1 MKLRADSQH
10 CLNVRNAVCVCV
22 WERWWWL
29 VGASWLWTVFQTDPQ
44 LQGFSDAA
52 HTLISSLCRQAC
64 CSSFQILL
72 HCLSEPIKRSTQG
85 GCRYSRD
92 LTWQSQLHPVMSNSQ
107 ILGCQTGLC
116 LETIS
121 CLSGYSFIWKK
132 QNKFHVV
139 DFCLLGSR
147 SHPLF
152 VLLVEFIQ
160 YPFVMSEISFPSHF
174 SLNTHLS
181 ESPVQALLNDFTCT
195 DWTRAWLSKCM
206 HHFLMPHFPDWKTG
220 MDLWLREQGKWFTR
234 DGWFKLREPGFGFGL
249 LVMKPCDGPL
259 PKCNWSLR
267 PFRLSPRF
275 SHLLA
280 QASSIC
286 LHENDWEF

>member
-1 MKLRADSQH
+1 MWFRKTVGFSLYMNILFDLLNVTNVVFEVRSSSFRHHEPSIIRKWGCQRLCMSLWYKELWLTDFDSFPFPLCFTVRSTLSYKENMRFGDSRSEGGKRDPVWVRERENRTSYCVQFVSCSFLPVKSDDNNEKMKLRADAQH

-22 WERWWWL
+22 WERWWL

-52 HTLISSLCRQAC
+52 HILISSLCRQAC

-121 CLSGYSFIWKK
+121 CLSGYSLIWKK
-132 QNKFHVV
+132 KK
-139 DFCLLGSR
+139 
-147 SHPLF
+147 
-152 VLLVEFIQ
+152 
-160 YPFVMSEISFPSHF
+160 SFT
-174 SLNTHLS
+174 L
-181 ESPVQALLNDFTCT
+181 
-195 DWTRAWLSKCM
+195 
-206 HHFLMPHFPDWKTG
+206 
-220 MDLWLREQGKWFTR
+220 
-234 DGWFKLREPGFGFGL
+234 
-249 LVMKPCDGPL
+249 
-259 PKCNWSLR
+259 
-267 PFRLSPRF
+267 
-275 SHLLA
+275 
-280 QASSIC
+280 
-286 LHENDWEF
+286 